1 MAWELDYIV
10 QPTGIDRH
18 WETPMEV
25 YLYLLF
31 NPHERNRIRHEIN
44 TQWGYRTTSVRII
57 HPCTSKIRLQA
68 NMGDKSFV
76 TQLHY
81 LLKDEGIVLE
91 EAGIEQ

>member
-1 MAWELDYIV
+1 MAWGLDYFAE
-10 QPTGIDRH
+10 PAGIDRY
-18 WETPMEV
+18 WQTPMEV

-31 NPHERNRIRHEIN
+31 TPHERNRIRHEIN
-44 TQWGYRTTSVRII
+44 SQWSYQMKAIRVF
-57 HPCTSKIRLQA
+57 HHCTSEIRLQPH
-68 NMGDKSFV
+68 MGDQSFV